1 MGAKSEGI
9 QRSILRSTSCKPSPL
24 SSWLGRRSE
33 DSSSYWDVIQT
44 CQNTLRT
51 VIRHMHTLRVDPHTI
66 RPPSSTIPP
75 PAFASPGPD
84 KPYASTSLLSDTSE
98 AIDPPEIDDSLS
110 LYAARLELKA
120 LQDMQKALQRLMDGE
135 EDEQEEEENTHSPT
149 PEPKESLPKE
159 VEMKQRSESP
169 IPIPE
174 ITSAPPKDATTET
187 NEVDLPKNDASASN
201 PATGGLG
208 GLADYADSDASDVD
222 MEEAQT

>member
-1 MGAKSEGI
+1 
-9 QRSILRSTSCKPSPL
+9 
-24 SSWLGRRSE
+24 
-33 DSSSYWDVIQT
+33 
-44 CQNTLRT
+44 
-51 VIRHMHTLRVDPHTI
+51 MHTLRVDPHTI

-84 KPYASTSLLSDTSE
+84 KPYASTSLQPEIYAAT
-98 AIDPPEIDDSLS
+98 DPPEGDDSLS

-135 EDEQEEEENTHSPT
+135 EDEQEENTNSPVSGLDEAS
-149 PEPKESLPKE
+149 PQE

-169 IPIPE
+169 TA
-174 ITSAPPKDATTET
+174 TSETTLAPPKDTRIET
-187 NEVDLPKNDASASN
+187 IEVDLPKNDASTSN

-222 MEEAQT
+222 MEESHT